1 MKKTIVIFLIS
12 ILLFLNSCDFIGNTD
27 GYIEIWS
34 SCDEFDGI
42 SFDYDKYIT
51 DLQNEKDVNIDF
63 GEEKDNVREY
73 TVTYSDQSILSFKV
87 CDDVETAKTAF
98 QELCPIFIGIRSINP
113 FPTLI
118 RVNNIVIYPNDDL
131 ISNKRLIHFA
141 NSVGIESDQIILT
154 KINKTS
160 RVVRKDTNK
169 TFESIFQSMEQRGYS
184 LIEELSFVG
193 ENHQLCTV
201 VSNDNSTVYELFM
214 FTGEQAKD
222 LLFSRINYS
231 ILDVKHDHVHVYYS
245 IGNDFSMYIMGTSA
259 NTYDLWNE
267 IR

>member
-1 MKKTIVIFLIS
+1 MKKIIGSLLIFA
-12 ILLFLNSCDFIGNTD
+12 LLFLTSCDLINAN

-34 SCDEFDGI
+34 SCDEFDAI
-42 SFDYDKYIT
+42 SFDFDKYIT
-51 DLQNEKDVNIDF
+51 DLQNDKNVQIELEKE
-63 GEEKDNVREY
+63 GESVQEY
-73 TVTYSDQSILSFKV
+73 DVTYSDHSVLSFKV

-131 ISNKRLIHFA
+131 ISNKRLIQFA
-141 NSVGIESDQIILT
+141 MSIGIESDQIILS

-169 TFESIFQSMEQRGYS
+169 TFDSIFQSMEQRGYS
-184 LIEELSFVG
+184 LIEELSIVG

-222 LLFSRINYS
+222 LLFSRINHS

-245 IGNDFSMYIMGTSA
+245 IGNDFCMYIMGTSA
-259 NTYDLWNE
+259 DTYDLWNE